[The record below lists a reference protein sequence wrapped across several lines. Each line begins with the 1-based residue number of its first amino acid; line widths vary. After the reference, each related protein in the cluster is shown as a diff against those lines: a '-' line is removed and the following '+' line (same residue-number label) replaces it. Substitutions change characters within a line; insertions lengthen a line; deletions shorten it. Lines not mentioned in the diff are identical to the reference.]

1 MSKIRGI
8 RGATTVNKNTR
19 SEVIE
24 ATQEML
30 STIIDKN
37 KLSTD
42 DIAAAMFTTTED
54 INCEFPAYAAR
65 MMGWEYVAL
74 LDNTQMKVPNSLKL
88 CIRVLLLV
96 NTDVP
101 ANQLENVYLHQAI
114 NLRKKKITGL

>member
-114 NLRKKKITGL
+114 NLRKKKIAGL

>member
-37 KLSTD
+37 KLSID

-114 NLRKKKITGL
+114 NLRKKKIPGF

>member
-114 NLRKKKITGL
+114 NLRKKKIPGF

>member
-74 LDNTQMKVPNSLKL
+74 LDNTQMKVPNSLNL

-96 NTDVP
+96 NTDIP
-101 ANQLENVYLHQAI
+101 ANQLKNVYLNQAV
-114 NLRKKKITGL
+114 NLRKKKITGF